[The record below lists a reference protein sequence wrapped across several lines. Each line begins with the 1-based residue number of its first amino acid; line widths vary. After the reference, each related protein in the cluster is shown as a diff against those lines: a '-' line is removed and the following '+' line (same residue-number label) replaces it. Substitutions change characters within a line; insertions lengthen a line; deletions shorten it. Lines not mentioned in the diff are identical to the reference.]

1 MVKFLV
7 VFLLLF
13 SWEVKSEKNN
23 SNFEYCDD
31 EKITSKQR
39 FNCNQ
44 DKMHENIIQNPL
56 PFILFY
62 VFSVLCIAFFFQLSQ
77 RNIKKIEKKK
87 DEHNK

>member
-1 MVKFLV
+1 MIKFISI
-7 VFLLLF
+7 LLF
-13 SWEVKSEKNN
+13 LFYVEVQSEETK

-31 EKITSKQR
+31 KNITMKQE

-44 DKMHENIIQNPL
+44 DKMHKDILQNPL

-77 RNIKKIEKKK
+77 KNIKKVQKKK
-87 DEHNK
+87 DERK